1 MARIII
7 ADDSQFMR
15 TLLKNIIAKAGHE
28 VVGEA
33 SNGQEAV
40 ELFKKLNPDLVIL
53 DIVMPVMDGM
63 EALKKIMEI
72 NPNAK
77 VLMCTGLGQQKL
89 VIQAIELGA
98 KGYIVKPFQSEFV
111 IKEIERILSG

>member
-1 MARIII
+1 MSSR
-7 ADDSQFMR
+7 R
-15 TLLKNIIAKAGHE
+15 RPGP
-28 VVGEA
+28 
-33 SNGQEAV
+33 
-40 ELFKKLNPDLVIL
+40 PDAFVIL
-53 DIVMPVMDGM
+53 K

-98 KGYIVKPFQSEFV
+98 KGYIVKPFQAEFV